1 MLTIR
6 PLLTAVLLV
15 TIASTAFAQD
25 KVLMETDWL
34 EFVKGHKGN
43 AVGAEVRE
51 ADRDATT
58 GGTRLVIAIPKVAM
72 DDPTMMEEV
81 RVVGQAPKEID
92 LLPDYEYEWV
102 DDYDNDYYGLI
113 IKFSEDTEYPIRLF
127 VESNSGFIR

>member
-6 PLLTAVLLV
+6 PLLTAAALV
-15 TIASTAFAQD
+15 MAASSTFAQD

-43 AVGAEVRE
+43 TVGAEVRE
-51 ADRDATT
+51 ADRDSTT
-58 GGTRLVIAIPKVAM
+58 GGSRLVIAIPKVAM

-92 LLPDYEYEWV
+92 LLPDFEYEWV
-102 DDYDNDYYGLI
+102 EDYDKDYYGLI
-113 IKFSEDTEYPIRLF
+113 IKFSEDTQYPIRLY